1 MFRAD
6 RLTTKAQEALS
17 DAHEEAVNAG
27 HPNVGPGHLLG
38 ALLQDPDGVV
48 PSILATAGKDTKL
61 IAERL
66 QDRLGREPR
75 VSPGPSQAAMDA
87 RLSEVLTRSDE
98 ERQQLSDEY
107 VSTEHLLLGLMEV
120 PSMAKDVLDA
130 MGVRRNDALKALKE
144 VRGSQRVTD
153 RDPENKYQAL
163 AKYSRD
169 LTELAERGKL
179 DPVIGRDEEI
189 RRVIQVLSRRTKNN
203 PVLIGE
209 PGVGKTAI
217 VEGLA
222 QRIVAHDVPD
232 GLKSKRVLALDLGSL
247 IAGSKF
253 RGEFEDRLQAILKEI
268 YAAEGRVILFIDELH
283 TLVGAGKAEG
293 AVDAANLLKPAL
305 ARGDLRA
312 IGATTLDE
320 YRQHIEKDA
329 ALERRFQ
336 PIVVGEPSVEDTI
349 AVLRG
354 LRDRYEVHH
363 GVRIR
368 DSALVAAAEL
378 SDRYIADR
386 FLPDKAIDLVD
397 EAAAHLRVE
406 IDSMPEDLDALERQ
420 RMHLEIER
428 EALSRDEEP
437 GSLERLEAL
446 ERELAEI
453 VERRDAVK
461 ARWARE
467 KTMLETVRRLKERLE
482 EAQQAEA
489 KAERAADLARAAEL
503 RYGVLPP
510 LRQELA
516 EAQRTLESEG
526 ARLVRQE
533 VGAEDIASIVS
544 RWTGIPITRLIETER
559 DKLVHLEDRLAERV
573 VGQTEAKAAVANAVR
588 RARSGLSDPR
598 RPMGSFLFLGPTGVG
613 KTELAKALAE
623 LLFDRE
629 EALVR
634 LDMTEYMERHAV
646 ARLIGAPPGYVGYE
660 EGGQLTEAVRRHP
673 YAVILLDEI
682 EKAHPEVF
690 NVLLQLLDD
699 GRLTDGQG
707 RTVNFRNTVVI
718 MTSNLGSQVI
728 LEEADASRRREQI
741 DDLLRM
747 TFRPEFLNRI
757 DEVVLFTR
765 LSSPELRRIARMQA
779 QDLIHRLQ
787 AQQVSLTVS
796 EEALDHLVRVGY
808 TPEFGA
814 RPFKR
819 VVRRL
824 LEDPLALEL
833 LAGKIQPGSQVDVTV
848 QDGHLVWNV
857 LGETGQLGS
866 HHAEADHVD
875 TGGGQDAEA
884 ETRQGP

>member
-6 RLTTKAQEALS
+6 RLTTKAQAALS
-17 DAHEEAVNAG
+17 DAQEEAVQSG
-27 HPNVGPGHLLG
+27 HPNVGPGHLLR
-38 ALLQDPDGVV
+38 ALLQDPEGVV
-48 PSILATAGKDTKL
+48 AAVLAKAGKDPEL
-61 IAERL
+61 VAERL
-66 QDRLGREPR
+66 AERLRREPR
-75 VSPGPSQAAMDA
+75 MSPAPTQVAMDA
-87 RLSEVLTRSDE
+87 RLSEVLTRSDQ
-98 ERQQLSDEY
+98 ERQQLNDEF
-107 VSTEHLLLGLMEV
+107 VSTEHLLLGLLDV
-120 PSMAKDVLDA
+120 PSAAKEVLEGA
-130 MGVRRNDALKALKE
+130 GLRRDEILKALKD

-232 GLKSKRVLALDLGSL
+232 GLKSKRVLALDMGSL

-268 YAAEGRVILFIDELH
+268 YAAEGRIILFIDELH
-283 TLVGAGKAEG
+283 TLVGAGAAEG

-320 YRQHIEKDA
+320 YRLHIEKDA

-378 SDRYIADR
+378 SDRYISDR

-406 IDSMPEDLDALERQ
+406 IDSMPEDLDSLERQ

-428 EALSRDEEP
+428 EALTRDQEP
-437 GSLERLEAL
+437 GSQDRLATL
-446 ERELAEI
+446 ERELAEV

-482 EAQQAEA
+482 EAQQEEA

-510 LRQELA
+510 LRQDLA
-516 EAQRTLESEG
+516 EAQQALEGQG

-533 VGAEDIASIVS
+533 VEAEDIASIVS
-544 RWTGIPITRLIETER
+544 RWTGIPVTRLIQTER
-559 DKLVHLEDRLAERV
+559 DKLVHLEERLAERV
-573 VGQTEAKAAVANAVR
+573 VGQGEAKAAVASAVR
-588 RARSGLSDPR
+588 RARAGLSDPR

-629 EALVR
+629 DALVR
-634 LDMTEYMERHAV
+634 LDMSEYMERHTV

-660 EGGQLTEAVRRHP
+660 EGGQLTEAVRRRP
-673 YAVILLDEI
+673 YAVLLLDEI

-690 NVLLQLLDD
+690 NLLLQVLDD

-707 RTVNFRNTVVI
+707 RTVNFRHTVVI

-728 LEEADASRRREQI
+728 LEESDADRRRSQI
-741 DDLLRM
+741 DELLRVA
-747 TFRPEFLNRI
+747 FRPEFLNRI
-757 DEVVLFTR
+757 DEVVLFNR
-765 LSSPELRRIARMQA
+765 LTPEDLRQIARMQA
-779 QDLIHRLQ
+779 ADLVHRLEGQ
-787 AQQVSLTVS
+787 HVSLDVS
-796 EEALDHLVRVGY
+796 DEALDYLVRLGY

-814 RPFKR
+814 RPLKR
-819 VVRRL
+819 TVRRV
-824 LEDPLALEL
+824 LEDPLALDL
-833 LAGKIQPGSQVDVTV
+833 LTGKILPGSHVQVAVH
-848 QDGHLVWNV
+848 DGHLAWEVSSEASQAGTHQAEANDV
-857 LGETGQLGS
+857 ETGG
-866 HHAEADHVD
+866 
-875 TGGGQDAEA
+875 
-884 ETRQGP
+884 